1 MTAPPPADD
10 HLDAHLVA
18 HLDAHLVAA
27 RGPFT
32 LEVALRAK
40 RGQVL
45 ALLGPNG
52 SGKTTAL
59 HALAGLIPLQDGWI
73 RVDGQ
78 PWAQGRRQR
87 DASTRHTGLVVADH
101 LLFPHLTAL
110 ANVAFGPRAR
120 GRPRAVA
127 TPRARAELAAL
138 GIADLAE
145 RRPRELS
152 HGQAQRVALARA
164 LATDPALLLLD
175 EPLAALDPDT
185 RAQVRAALHQRL
197 AGFAGATVLVTHD
210 PLDALTL
217 ADELVFLDG
226 GRVVQQGRPAEVIA
240 RPRTPYVAQVVG
252 LNLYAG
258 HALDGSTVH
267 TSWGAF
273 VAAPHEHRGES
284 WVAFAPS
291 AVALYRARPEGSPR
305 NTWEVV
311 VAGVEISGQAARVRL
326 QPLGMPGVSLASE
339 VTVASVVALGLE
351 PGVRAWATVKAA
363 EVTAYPA

>member
-1 MTAPPPADD
+1 MTDRTEAMREEIARIAAPMMEGGREFDQCPPD
-10 HLDAHLVA
+10 
-18 HLDAHLVAA
+18 
-27 RGPFT
+27 RI
-32 LEVALRAK
+32 ALRKWNREGMCSINDA
-40 RGQVL
+40 
-45 ALLGPNG
+45 
-52 SGKTTAL
+52 T
-59 HALAGLIPLQDGWI
+59 QD
-73 RVDGQ
+73 
-78 PWAQGRRQR
+78 
-87 DASTRHTGLVVADH
+87 
-101 LLFPHLTAL
+101 
-110 ANVAFGPRAR
+110 
-120 GRPRAVA
+120 
-127 TPRARAELAAL
+127 
-138 GIADLAE
+138 
-145 RRPRELS
+145 
-152 HGQAQRVALARA
+152 
-164 LATDPALLLLD
+164 
-175 EPLAALDPDT
+175 
-185 RAQVRAALHQRL
+185 
-197 AGFAGATVLVTHD
+197 
-210 PLDALTL
+210 DALTL

-267 TSWGAF
+267 TSWGAV

-284 WVAFAPS
+284 WVAFAPR

-311 VAGVEISGQAARVRL
+311 VAGVEVSGQAARVRL

>member
-1 MTAPPPADD
+1 MSDVLSEGAYLDGHVVADRGD
-10 HLDAHLVA
+10 FTLDAEVC
-18 HLDAHLVAA
+18 A
-27 RGPFT
+27 R
-32 LEVALRAK
+32 A
-40 RGQVL
+40 GQVV

-59 HALAGLIPLQDGWI
+59 HALAGLIPVRDGHV
-73 RVDGQ
+73 RVAGQ
-78 PWAQGRRQR
+78 QWADGRRQR
-87 DASTRHTGLVVADH
+87 EASERHTGLVVADH
-101 LLFPHLTAL
+101 LLFPHLTVL
-110 ANVAFGPRAR
+110 ANVAFGPRSR
-120 GRPRAVA
+120 GQSRASA
-127 TPRARAELAAL
+127 TARARAELAAL
-138 GIADLAE
+138 GIADFAD

-152 HGQAQRVALARA
+152 NGQAQRVALARA

-185 RAQVRAALHQRL
+185 RSLVRATLHHRL
-197 AGFAGATVLVTHD
+197 ASFAGATVLVTHD

-217 ADELVFLDG
+217 ADELVFLDA
-226 GRVVQQGRPAEVIA
+226 GRVVQRGTPAEVIA

-258 HALDGSTVH
+258 HALDGTTVQ
-267 TSWGAF
+267 TSWGRV

-291 AVALYRARPEGSPR
+291 AVALYPARPEGSPR
-305 NTWEVV
+305 NTWELLVV
-311 VAGVEISGQAARVRL
+311 GVEVAGQRARVHL

-339 VTVASVVALGLE
+339 VTVASVVALGLA
-351 PGVRAWATVKAA
+351 PGVRVWGTVKAA

>member
-73 RVDGQ
+73 RVDGEL
-78 PWAQGRRQR
+78 WAEGRRQR
-87 DASTRHTGLVVADH
+87 EASTRHTGLVVADH

-127 TPRARAELAAL
+127 PPRARAELAAL

-217 ADELVFLDG
+217 ADELVFLDA
-226 GRVVQQGRPAEVIA
+226 GRVVQQGTPAEVIA

-258 HALDGSTVH
+258 HALDGTTVQ
-267 TSWGAF
+267 TSWGRV

-291 AVALYRARPEGSPR
+291 AVALYPARPEGSPR
-305 NTWEVV
+305 NTWELLVV
-311 VAGVEISGQAARVRL
+311 GVEVAGQRARVHL

-339 VTVASVVALGLE
+339 VTVASVVALGLA
-351 PGVRAWATVKAA
+351 PGVRVWGTVKAA